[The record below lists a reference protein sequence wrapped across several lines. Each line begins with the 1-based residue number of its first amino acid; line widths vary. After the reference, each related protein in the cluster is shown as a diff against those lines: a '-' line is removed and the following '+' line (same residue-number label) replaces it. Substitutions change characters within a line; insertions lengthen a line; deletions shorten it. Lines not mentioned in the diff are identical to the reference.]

1 MLLSIK
7 NIKSGKNPTTHWWH
21 TIYLFS
27 SLSLAC
33 CLLQIMLPPP
43 FGMQMTSAEVAE
55 SGIAPGGCQDGMS
68 RCICPRSTVC
78 ATDLVSMILLAI
90 ARCSAFFD
98 YPLYMMMFF
107 SKCHNLN
114 NILRRS
120 VLREFID
127 FGDMHHIHS
136 IFGVVI
142 GIETMSHSFFHIL
155 RWVLNKELYLLWST
169 ATGITGVL
177 ACSVTAAIVWPMCIP
192 AMKRCIPFEARKCV
206 HFLFWVWALAL
217 MWHAPSRIYYLIGV
231 PLVIYCADFLVGL
244 FVRTHLIENV
254 YFERYGRNGVALQ
267 FKNAKRFSGSS
278 KTSYVYIMCPWI
290 SKWQWHAFTV
300 FPDPTKKDHT
310 MVCIGASGDWTKEM
324 YNKIK
329 SPCHRTLFVLGP
341 FASEFSDMALHT
353 INALAIASGI
363 GITPTLS
370 LMLSYA
376 GKKRINI
383 IWMCRDA
390 GLIEYFLHKIDI
402 FTVTKNSFALIYYT
416 GRQELVLPN
425 NLPLNFFIFQYRP
438 NLEQVISGIVAAIH
452 SGDGLPEDIYE
463 YQRAFASRPFNERIK
478 IALSRVSNMY
488 SEDEMFNYAVEATM
502 SYSVEASK
510 FEATFTTLSDGDE
523 EKAIKRAV
531 SINTKINEKLVSVH
545 GLEAMISAFLGGIG
559 DYSQTD
565 IKHLFKQCDT
575 DDSGYID
582 RAEFA
587 YFIFL
592 SISNRDC
599 YSPGWESKPMSK
611 SFSLTKRRVVT
622 DSEEHTSTIRIVD
635 RMIGDE
641 CTMRYMKKMVND
653 IDRPLDDWSMF
664 YCGNSTPI
672 VKCLRDIEKK
682 YHVGLGI
689 EKFDW

>member
-1 MLLSIK
+1 MSNTSSSNFLENHIILSTIMNTSSRRFLEYVRGADDDSVPNTATTSSAVSFTSTPAVTFHPTSTITSSTLSESPMLLSIK

-114 NILRRS
+114 NIFRRS

-142 GIETMSHSFFHIL
+142 GIETMSHSFIHIL

-254 YFERYGRNGVALQ
+254 YFERYGRNGVA
-267 FKNAKRFSGSS
+267 
-278 KTSYVYIMCPWI
+278 V
-290 SKWQWHAFTV
+290 
-300 FPDPTKKDHT
+300 
-310 MVCIGASGDWTKEM
+310 
-324 YNKIK
+324 
-329 SPCHRTLFVLGP
+329 
-341 FASEFSDMALHT
+341 SEF
-353 INALAIASGI
+353 
-363 GITPTLS
+363 
-370 LMLSYA
+370 
-376 GKKRINI
+376 
-383 IWMCRDA
+383 C
-390 GLIEYFLHKIDI
+390 
-402 FTVTKNSFALIYYT
+402 
-416 GRQELVLPN
+416 
-425 NLPLNFFIFQYRP
+425 
-438 NLEQVISGIVAAIH
+438 
-452 SGDGLPEDIYE
+452 
-463 YQRAFASRPFNERIK
+463 
-478 IALSRVSNMY
+478 
-488 SEDEMFNYAVEATM
+488 
-502 SYSVEASK
+502 
-510 FEATFTTLSDGDE
+510 
-523 EKAIKRAV
+523 
-531 SINTKINEKLVSVH
+531 
-545 GLEAMISAFLGGIG
+545 
-559 DYSQTD
+559 
-565 IKHLFKQCDT
+565 
-575 DDSGYID
+575 
-582 RAEFA
+582 
-587 YFIFL
+587 
-592 SISNRDC
+592 
-599 YSPGWESKPMSK
+599 
-611 SFSLTKRRVVT
+611 
-622 DSEEHTSTIRIVD
+622 
-635 RMIGDE
+635 
-641 CTMRYMKKMVND
+641 
-653 IDRPLDDWSMF
+653 
-664 YCGNSTPI
+664 
-672 VKCLRDIEKK
+672 
-682 YHVGLGI
+682 
-689 EKFDW
+689 